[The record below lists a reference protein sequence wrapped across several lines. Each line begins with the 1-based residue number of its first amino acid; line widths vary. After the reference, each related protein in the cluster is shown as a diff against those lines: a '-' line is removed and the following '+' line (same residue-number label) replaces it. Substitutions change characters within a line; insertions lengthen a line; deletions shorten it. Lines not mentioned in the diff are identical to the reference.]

1 MIVCKYK
8 FDSSIYNNLIPEF
21 NSGYNGYS
29 INDTID
35 GNIITRTIECD
46 TLPTLMRF
54 GQVYVSGEVQE
65 DYTRCLLEIL
75 DINTSELTSCNSM
88 FRGCSNLTQ
97 LDVSNFNTSKVTNM
111 YCMFYNCTNLTQL
124 DVSNFDTSNVTN
136 MHSMFNNCTNLT
148 QLDLSNFNTSKVIN
162 MNAMFYGCTNLTQL
176 DVSNFDTSQV
186 TNMYCMFYYC
196 NNLTQLDLSNFDTS
210 NVTNMQSMFNYC
222 TNLTQLDLSNFN
234 TSKVT
239 TMSYMFYSCN
249 NLTQLDLSNF
259 NTSNVNNM
267 NSMFN
272 SCKNLTQLDISNFNF
287 IKAPSITSMLSNT
300 PNDMNIAML
309 YCSYDAVNSLNTNI
323 VTSKKT
329 IWVKDTEA
337 SSYTKNENVTIK
349 DYKEISSIINL
360 TSPLYEGD
368 KIVVKDDKL
377 CHYHKMGMMVLD
389 GSEDW
394 ILRSDHEYNT
404 HIRVQIPFNG
414 TLRTKLLCD
423 RFVWDTI
430 NVTNK
435 ILCVEGWL
443 TIFIEKSKLST
454 TDVNGFKQW
463 LSENPITVVYELA
476 EPYYEDITP
485 IQSQWVIE
493 SLEECNL
500 DIITSLPIKVNMSYI
515 TNVPSLATLST
526 RVSEAKE
533 SDNLIYNLTNML
545 DDEINQ

>member
-1 MIVCKYK
+1 MSYMFTNCT
-8 FDSSIYNNLIPEF
+8 NLI
-21 NSGYNGYS
+21 SL
-29 INDTID
+29 D
-35 GNIITRTIECD
+35 
-46 TLPTLMRF
+46 
-54 GQVYVSGEVQE
+54 VSNF
-65 DYTRCLLEIL
+65 
-75 DINTSELTSCNSM
+75 NTSKATRMDWM
-88 FRGCSNLTQ
+88 FNGCSNLISLDVSNFNTSNVDNMQSMFNGCKNLAQ
-97 LDVSNFNTSKVTNM
+97 LDVSNFNTSKVTTM
-111 YCMFYNCTNLTQL
+111 ARMFYNCNKLISL
-124 DVSNFDTSNVTN
+124 DVSNFDTSSVTN
-136 MHSMFNNCTNLT
+136 MGN
-148 QLDLSNFNTSKVIN
+148 
-162 MNAMFYGCTNLTQL
+162 MFYGCANLTSL

-186 TNMYCMFYYC
+186 TYMDN
-196 NNLTQLDLSNFDTS
+196 
-210 NVTNMQSMFNYC
+210 MFNGC
-222 TNLTQLDLSNFN
+222 RGLTS
-234 TSKVT
+234 
-239 TMSYMFYSCN
+239 
-249 NLTQLDLSNF
+249 LDLSNF
-259 NTSNVNNM
+259 NTSNVTNM
-267 NSMFN
+267 DDMFYK
-272 SCKNLTQLDISNFNF
+272 CTNLTQLDISNFNF
-287 IKAPSITSMLSNT
+287 IKTPSMISMLSST

-309 YCSYDAVNSLNTNI
+309 YCSYDIVDFLNRNI
-323 VTSKKT
+323 TTSKKT

-377 CHYHKMGMMVLD
+377 CHYHKMGMIVLD

-394 ILRSDHEYNT
+394 EISSLVST
-404 HIRVQIPFNG
+404 VTTVIPFFINA
-414 TLRTKLLCD
+414 LLQNSTGDILVICD
-423 RFVWDTI
+423 KIPSMFNITTNLEKDNIYISYTNRI
-430 NVTNK
+430 NVS
-435 ILCVEGWL
+435 IS
-443 TIFIEKSKLST
+443 KSKLST
-454 TDVNGFKQW
+454 ADVDGFKQW